1 MTTAVNPK
9 QEQEAH
15 KFDNLIGEVSQI
27 EKDEAYDKIIKAR
40 VKMLMS
46 HGFFGN
52 LATRLKVAD
61 ASEWCPTA
69 ATDGRYLYYNAKF
82 VNMLSISKLVFLIA
96 HEVLHN
102 VYDHMGRR
110 GDRHPRLWNIANDF
124 CVNGDLVEGNVGAMI
139 DEFPICHDW
148 QYRGKISE
156 EIYDELYEKA
166 KDEIEQMGLELLDVH
181 LDPGDDSGSGAK
193 GNDKNDDPT
202 KGPVTM
208 SDEERKD
215 LKTEI
220 KEAVLSSAKANGAG
234 NIPNGVKKIINDLT
248 NPTMAWNEILDGQ
261 IKSYIK
267 NDFTFSRPNR
277 KGVDEGVY
285 LPGLDTQEEID
296 VTCMIDT
303 SGSIMDSMLRDFLS
317 EVKGIMLAFTN
328 FKLNVACFD
337 TECYE
342 MKTFTPFNIDEI
354 DEFELEGGGGTE
366 FDCFFD
372 KMKEDDH
379 TPNKLVVF
387 TDGYPWGSWGD
398 ETYCDTIWVIHGGG
412 YGGQHPEAPWGINIK
427 YENKEK

>member
-1 MTTAVNPK
+1 MR
-9 QEQEAH
+9 
-15 KFDNLIGEVSQI
+15 D
-27 EKDEAYDKIIKAR
+27 
-40 VKMLMS
+40 
-46 HGFFGN
+46 
-52 LATRLKVAD
+52 AT
-61 ASEWCPTA
+61 EWCPTA
-69 ATDGRYLYYNAKF
+69 ATDGKYLYYNAKF

-166 KDEIEQMGLELLDVH
+166 KEELDQMGLELLDVH
-181 LDPGDDSGSGAK
+181 LDPGDGEGQGAK
-193 GNDKNDDPT
+193 GGDKNDDPT

-208 SDEERKD
+208 SEEERKD

-234 NIPNGVKKIINDLT
+234 NVPNGVKKIINDLT
-248 NPTMAWNEILDGQ
+248 NPKMAWNELLDGQ

-277 KGVDEGVY
+277 KGIDEGVY

-354 DEFELEGGGGTE
+354 DDFELEGGGGTE

-398 ETYCDTIWVIHGGG
+398 ETYCDTIWVVHGGG
-412 YGGQHPEAPWGINIK
+412 WGGSHTPEAPWGTNIK
-427 YENKEK
+427 YDFKEK

>member
-1 MTTAVNPK
+1 
-9 QEQEAH
+9 
-15 KFDNLIGEVSQI
+15 
-27 EKDEAYDKIIKAR
+27 
-40 VKMLMS
+40 
-46 HGFFGN
+46 
-52 LATRLKVAD
+52 
-61 ASEWCPTA
+61 
-69 ATDGRYLYYNAKF
+69 
-82 VNMLSISKLVFLIA
+82 MLSISKLVFLIA

-166 KDEIEQMGLELLDVH
+166 KDELDQMGVELLDVH
-181 LDPGDDSGSGAK
+181 LDPGDDNGAGAK
-193 GNDKNDDPT
+193 GNKNEDPT

-208 SDEERKD
+208 SEDERKD
-215 LKTEI
+215 LKSEI

-234 NIPNGVKKIINDLT
+234 NVPNGVKKIINDLT
-248 NPTMAWNEILDGQ
+248 NPKMAWNELLDGQ

-277 KGVDEGVY
+277 KGIDEGVY

-303 SGSIMDSMLRDFLS
+303 SGSIMDGMLRDFLS
-317 EVKGIMLAFTN
+317 EVKGIMLAFSN

-354 DEFELEGGGGTE
+354 DDFELEGGGGTE

-372 KMKEDDH
+372 KMKENDH

-412 YGGQHPEAPWGINIK
+412 WGGSNTPEAPWGMNIK
-427 YENKEK
+427 YEFTE

>member
-1 MTTAVNPK
+1 MSTAVNPK

-15 KFDNLIGEVSQI
+15 KFDNLIGEVSKA
-27 EKDEAYDKIIKAR
+27 EADEAHERIIKAR

-52 LATRLKVAD
+52 LATRLKIAD
-61 ASEWCPTA
+61 ASKWCPTA
-69 ATDGRYLYYNAKF
+69 ATDGKYLYYNAKF
-82 VNMLSISKLVFLIA
+82 VNMLSINKLVFLIA

-166 KDEIEQMGLELLDVH
+166 KDQLDDLGVELVDVH
-181 LDPGDDSGSGAK
+181 LDPEGDNGAGSG
-193 GNDKNDDPT
+193 DKNDDPT
-202 KGPVTM
+202 EGPVTM
-208 SDEERKD
+208 SESERKE
-215 LKTEI
+215 LKSEI

-234 NIPNGVKKIINDLT
+234 NVPRGVKKIINDLT
-248 NPTMAWNEILDGQ
+248 NPKMAWHELLNGQ

-267 NDFTFSRPNR
+267 DDFTFSRPNR
-277 KGVDEGVY
+277 KGIDEGVY

-303 SGSIMDSMLRDFLS
+303 SGSIYDEMLRDFLS
-317 EVKGIMLAFTN
+317 EIKGIMLAFSN

-372 KMKEDDH
+372 KMKEDH
-379 TPNKLVVF
+379 HVPNKLVVF

-398 ETYCDTIWVIHGGG
+398 DTYCDTIWVIHGGG
-412 YGGQHPEAPWGINIK
+412 YSDRFPEAPFGMNIK
-427 YENKEK
+427 YESKTK